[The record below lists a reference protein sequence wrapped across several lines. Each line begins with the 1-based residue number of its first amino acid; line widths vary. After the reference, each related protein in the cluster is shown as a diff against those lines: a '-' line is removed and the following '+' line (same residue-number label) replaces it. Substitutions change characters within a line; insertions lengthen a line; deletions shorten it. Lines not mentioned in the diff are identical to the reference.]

1 MLHVTVDLI
10 ILRKKLTDYK
20 SCLYKYDKRIPV
32 LKDLIQLI
40 FKLLKGLK
48 PYVIEVQL
56 KFNEPKL
63 NTEYINNMLH
73 NPITESIL
81 SLLNRIHISLT
92 TVWYQS
98 KQGEISYVDY
108 VVQSNLQRLRPIHK
122 HDDFEMYRL
131 PI

>member
-1 MLHVTVDLI
+1 M
-10 ILRKKLTDYK
+10 TDYK

-63 NTEYINNMLH
+63 NTEYINNM
-73 NPITESIL
+73 
-81 SLLNRIHISLT
+81 
-92 TVWYQS
+92 
-98 KQGEISYVDY
+98 
-108 VVQSNLQRLRPIHK
+108 
-122 HDDFEMYRL
+122 
-131 PI
+131 

>member
-40 FKLLKGLK
+40 FKLLNGLK

-92 TVWYQS
+92 TLWYKS

-108 VVQSNLQRLRPIHK
+108 VVQSNLQRLRT
-122 HDDFEMYRL
+122 YS
-131 PI
+131 